1 MMLIL
6 TRYQNESIIIND
18 DIRITILE
26 NKFGQVKLGIEAP
39 DDVGIWR
46 EEIYQS
52 PDPED

>member
-1 MMLIL
+1 MLIL
-6 TRYQNESIIIND
+6 SRHLNESFIIDD
-18 DIRITILE
+18 DIRITILD
-26 NKFGQVKLGIEAP
+26 NKRGQVKLGIEAP